1 MLPQYN
7 KDRGTDPLPYRAG
20 MNQKVNPKVKSPT
33 QPNRK
38 EDPMSGF
45 GDQGQ
50 TPTRQKG
57 FSSEDLGMGPL
68 V

>member
-1 MLPQYN
+1 
-7 KDRGTDPLPYRAG
+7 